1 MRRRVRGLLPPL
13 LAFFVLTLVLD
24 ILPRAFPVPSSP
36 HSFGGEEVLFL
47 QAHLSGWLQDRF
59 WVAVYSFGY
68 LFLIYGT
75 AFLLLFLEDVGSFRE
90 YFWVFLI
97 CQLLGFTVWLFF
109 PVSPPR
115 LALDGVRNIRK
126 ELFGLTERV
135 NAFPWGAFPS
145 LHAAN
150 GLLAFFFAR
159 RHGRKISLVWG
170 VSWVLLMFSTLYLG
184 EHYWQDLAV
193 GCLFALLSLSLFEIL
208 RRRISF
214 LNRLPSVRYGQER
227 PSLTITF

>member
-1 MRRRVRGLLPPL
+1 MRRRVRDLLPPL
-13 LAFFVLTLVLD
+13 ALFLLLTLALD
-24 ILPRAFPVPSSP
+24 TLPRAFPAPSSP

-47 QAHLSGWLQDRF
+47 QDHLSGWLQDRF

-75 AFLLLFLEDVGSFRE
+75 ALLLLFLGDARSFRE

-97 CQLLGFTVWLFF
+97 CQLLGFTAWLLF

-115 LALDGVRNIRK
+115 LALEEVRDIRE
-126 ELFGLTERV
+126 ELFGLTERA

-159 RHGRKISLVWG
+159 RHGRKVSLVWG

-184 EHYWQDLAV
+184 EHYWQDLAA
-193 GCLFALLSLSLFEIL
+193 GCLFALLSLSLFGVL
-208 RRRISF
+208 RRRVPLLS
-214 LNRLPSVRYGQER
+214 RLPPVFPAGGRQKH
-227 PSLTITF
+227 P

>member
-1 MRRRVRGLLPPL
+1 MRRRVRDLLPPL
-13 LAFFVLTLVLD
+13 ALFLLLTLALD
-24 ILPRAFPVPSSP
+24 TFPRAFPVPSSP

-47 QAHLSGWLQDRF
+47 QGHLSGWLQDRF

-68 LFLIYGT
+68 LFLIYVT
-75 AFLLLFLEDVGSFRE
+75 AFLLLFLGDTRSFRE

-97 CQLLGFTVWLFF
+97 CQLLGFTVWLLF

-115 LALDGVRNIRK
+115 LALGGVRDIRE
-126 ELFGLTERV
+126 ELFGLTERA

-159 RHGRKISLVWG
+159 RHGRKVSLVWG

-184 EHYWQDLAV
+184 EHYWQDLAA
-193 GCLFALLSLSLFEIL
+193 GCLFALLSLSLFGIL
-208 RRRISF
+208 RRRVS
-214 LNRLPSVRYGQER
+214 LLSRLPPVFRAGGQQKH
-227 PSLTITF
+227 P

>member
-1 MRRRVRGLLPPL
+1 MWRRLRVLLPPL
-13 LAFFVLTLVLD
+13 ALFFALTLVLD
-24 ILPRAFPVPSSP
+24 ALPRAFPAPSSP

-47 QAHLSGWLQDRF
+47 QDHLSGWFQDRF

-75 AFLLLFLEDVGSFRE
+75 ASLLLFLGDTRSFKE

-97 CQLLGFTVWLFF
+97 CQLLGFTVWLLF

-115 LALDGVRNIRK
+115 LALDGVRDIRE

-184 EHYWQDLAV
+184 EHYWQDLAA
-193 GCLFALLSLSLFEIL
+193 GCLFALLSLSLFGIL
-208 RRRISF
+208 RRRVS
-214 LNRLPSVRYGQER
+214 LLGRLPPVFRAEGG
-227 PSLTITF
+227 